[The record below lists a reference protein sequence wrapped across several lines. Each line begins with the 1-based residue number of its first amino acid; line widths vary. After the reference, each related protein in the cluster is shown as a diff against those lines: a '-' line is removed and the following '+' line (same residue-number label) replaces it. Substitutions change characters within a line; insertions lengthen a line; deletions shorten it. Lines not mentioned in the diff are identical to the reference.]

1 MTDFS
6 IYLTYIG
13 NDNYQMFI
21 KNNASDADFIRIIIG
36 YTEIVRGER
45 VGRVVDSWIISPL
58 NDSGDH
64 VFIQQANK
72 RAMSGKRPWVAF
84 EAVRRNKPKNTTLGS
99 FVAMSPTASKWRTT
113 VGSLT
118 QFEIKPVDS
127 VPTIENSPSLARM
140 SGTISLLY

>member
-6 IYLTYIG
+6 VYLTSIG
-13 NDNYQMFI
+13 NDNYQLFV
-21 KNNASDADFIRIIIG
+21 KNNTSEADFIRIIIG

-58 NDSGDH
+58 KNSGDH

-72 RAMSGKRPWVAF
+72 RAMSGKRPWAAI
-84 EAVRRNKPKNTTLGS
+84 EAVQRNKPKNTTLGS

-118 QFEIKPVDS
+118 HFEIKPVDS
-127 VPTIENSPSLARM
+127 VPTIENSPSLARI
-140 SGTISLLY
+140 SGTISIS